1 MVVHMV
7 LILVPGHVFKF
18 IKFQELLKLR
28 PCCQWRGPRAFRIHK
43 ADTRRQAATLSDPAD
58 LAVVGLVSHI
68 PDVRI
73 QLKFRRLEGAL
84 TLMIV

>member
-7 LILVPGHVFKF
+7 LIPGHVFKF

-28 PCCQWRGPRAFRIHK
+28 PCCQWRGPRAFRIYK

-58 LAVVGLVSHI
+58 LAEVGLVSHTPVGCAHSTLI
-68 PDVRI
+68 ISFGD
-73 QLKFRRLEGAL
+73 LKGL
-84 TLMIV
+84 